1 MVDRR
6 YESSRRRQTCL
17 ICIDDQLLHCQ
28 VNVLKGDGI
37 AYMTEMREVRLPADL
52 CAATEKKF
60 AGTFS
65 SVEELLLF
73 ILRDLSQD
81 EAARLDQAEQSLV
94 EQRLRDLGY
103 L

>member
-1 MVDRR
+1 M
-6 YESSRRRQTCL
+6 
-17 ICIDDQLLHCQ
+17 
-28 VNVLKGDGI
+28 
-37 AYMTEMREVRLPADL
+37 AEMREVMLPADL
-52 CAATEKKF
+52 CETAEKKF

-65 SVEELLLF
+65 SIEDLLVF

-81 EAARLDQAEQSLV
+81 EAARLDQAEQALV